1 MFLMIKFKME
11 KDHEKMTSL
20 SEQIFGNLKGLL
32 KEMAPDLAEIIESIN
47 ISCKTDGTY
56 VYYII

>member
-1 MFLMIKFKME
+1 MIKFKME
-11 KDHEKMTSL
+11 KDHDKMASL

-32 KEMAPDLAEIIESIN
+32 MEMAPDLTDIIESIN

-56 VYYII
+56 VYYIL